1 MAKKPTDTSEDR
13 PGRIKQLRMVARVVH
28 QNNPKAL
35 PLAAL
40 VGVAVLAV
48 FVVVGVLTGDLW
60 LWLPPGIMIGF
71 LAGFVLFSRS
81 AQSIQY
87 KMLEGQ
93 TGAAAAILENMRGN
107 WQVAPAVAVNRNM
120 DIVHRV
126 VGRPGVVLVGEGSPH
141 GLAPLLAAEKKR
153 VARVAEVLIYDLQ
166 VGNGEGQVPLN
177 KLQNKVMKLPRN
189 LKKPA
194 VAELTY
200 RLKALPSGPQMPK
213 GPMPKGMRMP
223 KGPKPRMR

>member
-1 MAKKPTDTSEDR
+1 MAKKSTETSEDR

-28 QNNPKAL
+28 QNSPKSL

-40 VGVAVLAV
+40 AGVAVLAV

-107 WQVAPAVAVNRNM
+107 WQVTPAVAVNRNM

-126 VGRPGVVLVGEGSPH
+126 VGRPGVVLVGEGNPN
-141 GLAPLLAAEKKR
+141 GLAPLMAAEKKR
-153 VARVAEVLIYDLQ
+153 VARVAEVSIYDLQ
-166 VGNGEGQVPLN
+166 VGKGEGQVPLN
-177 KLQNKVMKLPRN
+177 KLQSKVMKLPRN
-189 LKKPA
+189 LKKPG

-223 KGPKPRMR
+223 KGPKPRAR